1 MKFSTVDGTQGPLR
15 RAKFHDNRYHT
26 NFNTGIF
33 AGKETFPSGLWPV
46 SHREACSLDASQ
58 PSFYF

>member
-33 AGKETFPSGLWPV
+33 AGKETFSKRLMAGFTQG
-46 SHREACSLDASQ
+46 SLQS
-58 PSFYF
+58 